1 VQSLRISGQKPSGC
15 TCQGERIGSATTAA
29 IRPVERRARA
39 EDKRVELLLQRGD
52 QPRMCMAE
60 VMHGVAMQIEIPPAI
75 GIDEPG
81 P

>member
-1 VQSLRISGQKPSGC
+1 
-15 TCQGERIGSATTAA
+15 
-29 IRPVERRARA
+29 
-39 EDKRVELLLQRGD
+39 
-52 QPRMCMAE
+52 MAE